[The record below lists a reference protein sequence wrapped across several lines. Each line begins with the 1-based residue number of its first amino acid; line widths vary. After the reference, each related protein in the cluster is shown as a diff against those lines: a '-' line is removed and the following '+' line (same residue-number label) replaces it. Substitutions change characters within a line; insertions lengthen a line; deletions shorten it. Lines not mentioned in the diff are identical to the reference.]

1 MRKEKIIIKIQ
12 KLLGLAGNNPN
23 ENERNAATA
32 AAYEMLAKH
41 NLQMSDV
48 IGVLPEMGPNAR
60 LVLQSI
66 IEDWARL
73 VWCDVAKLCFCDV
86 AWQDAP
92 NKRNMPIVIG
102 SFENFEATR
111 AISNWNVKSIRVE
124 SRRTYKRDEA
134 KQTAFATGAALALG
148 DTIRKLL
155 EAEKADA
162 KRAAMQSYLTGKK
175 EPGTSLVKVREDL
188 QAINKKIMD
197 EFNPQKEKAEA
208 LEPMDEEA
216 GILGYMFGKTL
227 TVNRMTPEDRRI
239 ANR

>member
-1 MRKEKIIIKIQ
+1 MRKEKIINKIQ

-48 IGVLPEMGPNAR
+48 VGVLPELGPNAR
-60 LVLQSI
+60 LVMQSI

-73 VWCDVAKLCFCDV
+73 IWCDVAKLCFCDV

-92 NKRNMPIVIG
+92 NKKNMPVIIG
-102 SFENFEATR
+102 TFENFDATK
-111 AISNWNVKSIRVE
+111 AIANWNVKSVRIE

-134 KQTAFATGAALALG
+134 KQQAFATGAALALG

-155 EAEKADA
+155 DAEKRDE
-162 KRAAMQSYLTGKK
+162 KHAAMQAYLMGKK

-188 QAINKKIMD
+188 QAMNKKIMD
-197 EFNPQKEKAEA
+197 DLAPRQEKAAFVEQ
-208 LEPMDEEA
+208 MDEEA
-216 GILGYMFGKTL
+216 GMLGYMFGKTL
-227 TVNRMTPEDRRI
+227 PVNRMTPEDRRI
-239 ANR
+239 GIK